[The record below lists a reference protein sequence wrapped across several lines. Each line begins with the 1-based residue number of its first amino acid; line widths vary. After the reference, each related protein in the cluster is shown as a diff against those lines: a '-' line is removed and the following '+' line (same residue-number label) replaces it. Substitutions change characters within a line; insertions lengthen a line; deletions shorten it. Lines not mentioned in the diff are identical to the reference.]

1 MRGALREHVS
11 CGGSNIFMIEIKGI
25 RKSYGKHKV
34 LAGVDFTVEPGE
46 IVGILG
52 ENGSGKSTLL
62 TILAGLQRPDG
73 GFFNIDGKDL
83 LKNTRLR
90 NDLVAYV
97 PQETPL
103 IAELTAWDNLKMW
116 YKTDRL
122 KKELDNG
129 FLKMLGIDQFLKV
142 PVNQMSGGMKKRLTI
157 GCAINSNPK
166 LMLLDEPT
174 AALDL
179 VCKEKIYNYFQQF
192 RNQGGSLIIA
202 THEVQEIEL
211 CDKCFII
218 KDGKLVPYKYD
229 GDIPHLIG
237 RL

>member
-1 MRGALREHVS
+1 
-11 CGGSNIFMIEIKGI
+11 MIEIKNI
-25 RKSYGKHKV
+25 NKSYGKHKV
-34 LAGVDFTVEPGE
+34 LKGVDFTVEPGE

-62 TILAGLQRPDG
+62 TILAGLQRPNS

-83 LKNTRLR
+83 LKKTKLR
-90 NDLVAYV
+90 NELVSYV

-103 IAELTAWDNLKMW
+103 ITELTAWDNLRMW
-116 YKTDRL
+116 YPAEKL
-122 KKELDNG
+122 KKELEGG
-129 FLKMLGIDQFLKV
+129 FLAMLGINQFIKV

-166 LMLLDEPT
+166 LLLLDEPT

-179 VCKEKIYNYFQQF
+179 VCKERIYTYFEQF
-192 RNQGGSLIIA
+192 KRQGGSLIIA

-211 CDKCFII
+211 CDKCFIL
-218 KDGKLVPYKYD
+218 KQGVLSPYKYD

>member
-1 MRGALREHVS
+1 
-11 CGGSNIFMIEIKGI
+11 MIEIKNI
-25 RKSYGKHKV
+25 KKHYGKHKV
-34 LAGVDFTVEPGE
+34 LMGVDFNVEPGE

-62 TILAGLQRPDG
+62 SILAGLQKPDA
-73 GFFNIDGKDL
+73 GFFNMDGKDM
-83 LKNTRLR
+83 LKNTKFR
-90 NDLVAYV
+90 NDMVAYV

-103 IAELTAWDNLKMW
+103 IPELTAWDNLRMW
-116 YKTDRL
+116 YSSDKL
-122 KKELDNG
+122 KKELKDG
-129 FLKMLGIDQFLKV
+129 FLAMLGIDQFIKV

-157 GCAINSNPK
+157 GCAINSSPK

-179 VCKEKIYNYFQQF
+179 VCKERIYTYFEQF
-192 RNQGGSLIIA
+192 KRRGGALIIA

-211 CDKCFII
+211 CDKCFIL
-218 KDGKLVPYKYD
+218 KEGLMTPYRYD

>member
-1 MRGALREHVS
+1 MELFEIE
-11 CGGSNIFMIEIKGI
+11 NIK
-25 RKSYGKHKV
+25 KNYGKHQV
-34 LAGVDFTVEPGE
+34 LKQISFNVQPGE
-46 IVGILG
+46 MVGILG
-52 ENGSGKSTLL
+52 ANGSGKSSLL
-62 TILAGLQRPDG
+62 SILAGLQRPNG
-73 GFFNIDGKDL
+73 GFFSIDGKDL
-83 LKNTRLR
+83 LKNADLR
-90 NDLVAYV
+90 NSTLAYV
-97 PQETPL
+97 PQENPL
-103 IAELTAWDNLKMW
+103 IDELNARDNLRMW
-116 YKTDRL
+116 YSADKL
-122 KKELDNG
+122 KKELKDG
-129 FLKMLGIDQFLKV
+129 FLAMLGIDQFIKV

-179 VCKEKIYNYFQQF
+179 VCKERIYTYFEQYK
-192 RNQGGSLIIA
+192 RRGGSLIIA

-211 CDKCFII
+211 CDKCFIL

>member
-1 MRGALREHVS
+1 
-11 CGGSNIFMIEIKGI
+11 MIEIKNV
-25 RKSYGKHKV
+25 KKKYGKHTV
-34 LAGVDFTVEPGE
+34 LSGVDFTLESGE

-62 TILAGLQRPDG
+62 TILAGLQKPNS

-83 LKNTRLR
+83 LKNTKLR
-90 NDLVAYV
+90 NEMVAYV

-103 IAELTAWDNLKMW
+103 IYELSAWDNLRMW
-116 YKTDRL
+116 YKPDKL
-122 KKELDNG
+122 KKELQDG
-129 FLKMLGIDQFLKV
+129 FLAMLGIDQFIKV

-179 VCKEKIYNYFQQF
+179 VCKERIYTYFEQF
-192 RNQGGSLIIA
+192 KRQGGSLIIA

-211 CDKCFII
+211 CDKCFIL
-218 KDGKLVPYKYD
+218 KEGKLTPYKYD

>member
-1 MRGALREHVS
+1 
-11 CGGSNIFMIEIKGI
+11 MIEIKGI
-25 RKSYGKHKV
+25 KKSYGKHKV
-34 LAGVDFTVEPGE
+34 LTGVDFTVEPGE

-62 TILAGLQRPDG
+62 TILAGLQKPG
-73 GFFNIDGKDL
+73 AGFFNIDGKDL
-83 LKNTRLR
+83 LKNTKLR
-90 NDLVAYV
+90 NQLVSYV

-103 IAELTAWDNLKMW
+103 ISELTAWDNLRMW
-116 YKTDRL
+116 YPSDKL
-122 KKELDNG
+122 KKELKDG
-129 FLKMLGIDQFLKV
+129 FLKMLGIDQFIKV

-157 GCAINSNPK
+157 GCALNSNPK

-179 VCKEKIYNYFQQF
+179 VCKEKIYSYFEKYKQ
-192 RNQGGSLIIA
+192 QGGALIIA

-211 CDKCFII
+211 CDKCFIL
-218 KDGKLVPYKYD
+218 KEGKLEPYKYD

>member
-1 MRGALREHVS
+1 
-11 CGGSNIFMIEIKGI
+11 MIEIKNI
-25 RKSYGKHKV
+25 KKRYGKHRV
-34 LAGVDFTVEPGE
+34 LKNVDFTVEPGE

-62 TILAGLQRPDG
+62 TILAGLQNPDA

-83 LKNTRLR
+83 LKHTKFR
-90 NDLVAYV
+90 NDVVAYV

-103 IAELTAWDNLKMW
+103 IQELTAWDNLRMW
-116 YKTDRL
+116 YSKERL
-122 KKELDNG
+122 QKELKDG
-129 FLKMLGIDQFLKV
+129 FLAMLGIDQFVKV

-179 VCKEKIYNYFQQF
+179 VCKERIYTYFEQF
-192 RNQGGSLIIA
+192 KRRGGSLIIA

-211 CDKCFII
+211 CDKCFIL
-218 KDGKLVPYKYD
+218 KEGVLSPYKYD

>member
-1 MRGALREHVS
+1 
-11 CGGSNIFMIEIKGI
+11 MIEIKGI
-25 RKSYGKHKV
+25 RKAYGKHKI

-62 TILAGLQRPDG
+62 TILAGLQHPDA

>member
-1 MRGALREHVS
+1 
-11 CGGSNIFMIEIKGI
+11 MIEIKNVKKKYK
-25 RKSYGKHKV
+25 RHHV
-34 LAGVDFTVEPGE
+34 LNGVDFVVEPGE

-62 TILAGLQRPDG
+62 TILAGLQRPNS

-83 LKNTRLR
+83 LKNTKLR
-90 NDLVAYV
+90 NEVVSYV

-103 IAELTAWDNLKMW
+103 ITELTAWDNLRMW
-116 YKTDRL
+116 YSKEKL
-122 KKELDNG
+122 EKELDGG
-129 FLKMLGIDQFLKV
+129 FLAMLGIDQFIKV

-166 LMLLDEPT
+166 LLLLDEPT

-179 VCKEKIYNYFQQF
+179 VCKERIYTYFEQF
-192 RNQGGSLIIA
+192 KRQGGSLIIA

-211 CDKCFII
+211 CDKCFIL
-218 KDGKLVPYKYD
+218 KEGKLEPYKYD

>member
-1 MRGALREHVS
+1 
-11 CGGSNIFMIEIKGI
+11 MIEIKGI
-25 RKSYGKHKV
+25 RKSYGKHSV

-62 TILAGLQRPDG
+62 TILAGLQHPDA
-73 GFFNIDGKDL
+73 GFYNIDGKDL
-83 LKNTRLR
+83 LKNTKLR

-179 VCKEKIYNYFQQF
+179 VCKEKIYNYFQQL

-218 KDGKLVPYKYD
+218 KDGKLVPYRYD

>member
-1 MRGALREHVS
+1 
-11 CGGSNIFMIEIKGI
+11 MIEIKNI
-25 RKSYGKHKV
+25 RKKYGKHQV
-34 LAGVDFTVEPGE
+34 LDGVDFTVEPGE

-52 ENGSGKSTLL
+52 ENGCGKSTLL
-62 TILAGLQRPDG
+62 TILAGLQKPEA
-73 GFFNIDGKDL
+73 GFFNIDGKNL
-83 LKNTRLR
+83 LGNAKVR
-90 NDLVAYV
+90 NELVAYV

-103 IAELTAWDNLKMW
+103 IEELTAWDNLRMW
-116 YKTDRL
+116 YKPDKL
-122 KKELDNG
+122 KRELKDGVLN
-129 FLKMLGIDQFLKV
+129 MLEIDQFLKV

-166 LMLLDEPT
+166 LLLLDEPT

-179 VCKEKIYNYFQQF
+179 VCKEKIYNYFEQL
-192 RNQGGSLIIA
+192 RNIGGSIILS

-211 CDKCFII
+211 CDKCYIL
-218 KDGKLVPYKYD
+218 KNGKLEEYRYD

>member
-1 MRGALREHVS
+1 
-11 CGGSNIFMIEIKGI
+11 MIEIKNV
-25 RKSYGKHKV
+25 KKKYGKHTV
-34 LAGVDFTVEPGE
+34 LSGVDFTVEPGE
-46 IVGILG
+46 IEGILG

-62 TILAGLQRPDG
+62 TILAGLQKPNS

-83 LKNTRLR
+83 LKNTKLR

-103 IAELTAWDNLKMW
+103 ITELTAWDNLRMW
-116 YKTDRL
+116 YKPDKL
-122 KKELDNG
+122 KKELQDG
-129 FLKMLGIDQFLKV
+129 FLAMLGIDQFIKV

-179 VCKEKIYNYFQQF
+179 VCKERIYTYFEQF
-192 RNQGGSLIIA
+192 KRQGGSLIIA

-211 CDKCFII
+211 CDKCFIL
-218 KDGKLVPYKYD
+218 KEGKLVPYKYD

>member
-1 MRGALREHVS
+1 
-11 CGGSNIFMIEIKGI
+11 MIEVKNIKKRYGRHSVLSGI
-25 RKSYGKHKV
+25 
-34 LAGVDFTVEPGE
+34 DFTVEPGE

-62 TILAGLQRPDG
+62 TILAGLQRPDA

-83 LKNTRLR
+83 LKSTKLR
-90 NDLVAYV
+90 NEVVAYV

-103 IAELTAWDNLKMW
+103 ISELSAWDNLRMW
-116 YKTDRL
+116 YPADKL
-122 KKELDNG
+122 KKELKDG
-129 FLKMLGIDQFLKV
+129 FLAMLGIDQFLKV

-179 VCKEKIYNYFQQF
+179 VCKERIYTYFEQYKK
-192 RNQGGSLIIA
+192 RGDSLIIA

-211 CDKCFII
+211 CDKCFIL
-218 KDGKLVPYKYD
+218 KEGKLVSYKYD